1 VNNALTLVFNKRN
14 SILKTFITPKY
25 ICVMQALITI
35 SDKQYLVKQG
45 DKLFVPRQQAAIGDK
60 LTIASLAQIDGANT
74 TLQNS
79 NSVQAVVLE
88 HVKDEKVI
96 VFKKKRRKR
105 YQSRNGHRQQMTHI
119 EVLSL

>member
-1 VNNALTLVFNKRN
+1 
-14 SILKTFITPKY
+14 
-25 ICVMQALITI
+25 MQALITI

-45 DKLFVPRQQAAIGDK
+45 DKLFVPRQKAAIGET
-60 LTIASLAQIDGANT
+60 LSITSLAQIDGANT
-74 TLQNS
+74 TLQSS
-79 NSVQAVVLE
+79 NSVQAVVLN

-105 YQSRNGHRQQMTHI
+105 YQSRNGHRQQMTQI